1 MSLLNYRMRI
11 YKILFFLIPIFLLS
25 CGTKIPAGILDHEQM
40 TGLLVDIHIVDG
52 SLFEV
57 AQDPDSLFKY
67 GINKYQY
74 VFKQHKTDSTQ
85 FKKSFKY
92 YTNKPDQLFEIYEE
106 VTKVIKAKSDSSL
119 KIRAKI
125 DSLERIKQNKINER
139 LAKRAADSIARLNKI
154 KADSIAK
161 KKAGSTKKI
170 KTKQPSLLKKKY
182 YKNAVS
188 RK

>member
-11 YKILFFLIPIFLLS
+11 YNVLFFLIPIFLFS
-25 CGTKIPAGILDHEQM
+25 CGTKAPNGILDHQQM
-40 TGLLVDIHIVDG
+40 TGLLVDLHIVDG

-67 GINKYQY
+67 GVNEYQY

-85 FKKSFKY
+85 FEKSFKY

-106 VTKVIKAKSDSSL
+106 VTKVIKAKSDSAI
-119 KIRAKI
+119 KIRTKI

-139 LAKRAADSIARLNKI
+139 LAKRAADSIARLNKA
-154 KADSIAK
+154 KADSVAK
-161 KKAGSTKKI
+161 KKAGLINKKNTKTAKPVKAKI
-170 KTKQPSLLKKKY
+170 L
-182 YKNAVS
+182 
-188 RK
+188 